1 MELMIFVFSS
11 HQIEYLN
18 NIILLNYSN
27 KTEAIFL

>member
-1 MELMIFVFSS
+1 MIFVFSS
-11 HQIEYLN
+11 HQIEYL